1 MEKRNNVG
9 KEGGKGKE
17 REREREMENRVGEGR
32 EKGRRK
38 SVLEKE
44 PSRERGK

>member
-9 KEGGKGKE
+9 KEGG
-17 REREREMENRVGEGR
+17 RETEWWKNGGE
-32 EKGRRK
+32 EKGK